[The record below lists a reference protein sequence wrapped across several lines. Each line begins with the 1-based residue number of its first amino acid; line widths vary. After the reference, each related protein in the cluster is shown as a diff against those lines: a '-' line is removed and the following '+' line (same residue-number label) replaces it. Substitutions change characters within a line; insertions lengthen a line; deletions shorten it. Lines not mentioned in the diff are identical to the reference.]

1 MRNRMKGMALMTAMM
16 AAAAGSD
23 DLFGRPR
30 REPAKQRT
38 PTPRAKQPARQL
50 REFTIKGEK
59 VMAYSKKDAV
69 IRLKHQK
76 K

>member
-1 MRNRMKGMALMTAMM
+1 MSRMKSILLMTAMM

-38 PTPRAKQPARQL
+38 PSLRAKQPVRQL

-69 IRLKHQK
+69 IRLRHQK